1 MIVCTCVTVA
11 RTLLG
16 VYEENYKLSKML
28 RERIVAFYS
37 KHNPKKLEQKN
48 FPDRLIAAFKR
59 EGRLGTLMAEMCA
72 KYGYT
77 EDEWVMLQSFP
88 KRDTSVAVSDQTV
101 DDNINCTTNVKNT
114 RSPHSQAL
122 LLSAPP
128 VVVKTGRCDKQTQTP
143 GYFAN

>member
-1 MIVCTCVTVA
+1 VA

-16 VYEENYKLSKML
+16 VYEAFYKLCNML
-28 RERIVAFYS
+28 RERIVTFYS
-37 KHNPKKLEQKN
+37 KYNPKKLEQKK

-72 KYGYT
+72 KYGHA
-77 EDEWVMLQSFP
+77 EDEWIVLQSFP
-88 KRDTSVAVSDQTV
+88 KSNTSIAASDQTV
-101 DDNINCTTNVKNT
+101 DDYIDRATNVEDAG
-114 RSPHSQAL
+114 SPHIQAS

-143 GYFAN
+143 RHFAD